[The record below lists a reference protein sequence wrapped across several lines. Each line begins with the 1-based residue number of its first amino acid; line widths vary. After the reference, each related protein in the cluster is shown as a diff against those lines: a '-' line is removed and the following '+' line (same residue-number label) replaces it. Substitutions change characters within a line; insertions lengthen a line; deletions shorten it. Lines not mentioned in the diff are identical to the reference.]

1 MQLEEAIN
9 ERADEEMDVSDSDP
23 EQDDIVILS
32 SSTNSSICGSLR
44 KKPRIDE
51 VANLKEEN
59 DNLKCQLE
67 AYKNEVDL
75 IRADLKCDNE
85 QRDAQ
90 TNVLQQTL
98 LNAQQVTNYLYYMKK
113 NYSSKVCLK
122 ESSNRNSTKFILQQL
137 LETTRKLT
145 EKEKVIKELEAK
157 MAVPSDKSAVLSD
170 DSNSGQQSPDTDT
183 ETAPPPVSEIRPISI
198 SSRDARLIGT
208 LHLTLCKAAS

>member
-9 ERADEEMDVSDSDP
+9 ERADEEMDVSDSDT

-32 SSTNSSICGSLR
+32 SSTNSSICGSMR
-44 KKPRIDE
+44 KKPRINDE

-98 LNAQQVTNYLYYMKK
+98 LSAQQVNKFNYLGSLEFWQLFITRFTYFNKI
-113 NYSSKVCLK
+113 CLK
-122 ESSNRNSTKFILQQL
+122 
-137 LETTRKLT
+137 LEKL
-145 EKEKVIKELEAK
+145 V
-157 MAVPSDKSAVLSD
+157 
-170 DSNSGQQSPDTDT
+170 N
-183 ETAPPPVSEIRPISI
+183 
-198 SSRDARLIGT
+198 
-208 LHLTLCKAAS
+208 CKQ